1 MEKSNVSGLGNLRK
15 AVQVSLCSS
24 YIPSFT
30 GRDFEGKLTHRRQIK
45 DGFSVTSIRLT
56 HQTKFFLKAKCY
68 SKLIMIFPNSLCRVK
83 VVTIGL
89 KM

>member
-45 DGFSVTSIRLT
+45 DGFSVTSIRLNPSN
-56 HQTKFFLKAKCY
+56 KVLSKGKMLLKIDHDF
-68 SKLIMIFPNSLCRVK
+68 S
-83 VVTIGL
+83 
-89 KM
+89 

>member
-45 DGFSVTSIRLT
+45 DGFSVTSIRLNPSN
-56 HQTKFFLKAKCY
+56 KVLSKGKMLLK
-68 SKLIMIFPNSLCRVK
+68 IDHDFPKQPLPR
-83 VVTIGL
+83 
-89 KM
+89 